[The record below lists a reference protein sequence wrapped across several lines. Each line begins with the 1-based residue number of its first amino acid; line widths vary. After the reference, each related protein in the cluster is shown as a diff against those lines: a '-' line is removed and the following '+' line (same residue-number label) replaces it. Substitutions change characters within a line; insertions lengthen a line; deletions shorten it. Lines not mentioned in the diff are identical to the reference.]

1 MPSSILARLEAVCDV
16 QLEETA
22 LTPEQLRERIRD
34 KDGLISV
41 LTDRVDEA
49 LLDAA
54 PALKV
59 VANIAVGYD
68 NIDVPA
74 AARRG
79 VVVTNTPDVLTEATA
94 ELTWALILAAAR
106 RIAEGDRLVRRGGWK
121 GWAIDFMLGTELR
134 GKQLGIIGRG
144 RIGRAVAARAPAFGM
159 TAVFGKQDMSI
170 DELLISSDVI
180 SINTSL
186 RPDTRHLIDR
196 RALMRMKRSAI
207 LVNTARGPVVDEE
220 ALAWAL
226 QERLIAA
233 AALDVYE
240 REPIVHEALLDH
252 RERRA
257 RAAPGQ
263 RHARDPHRDDRSRR
277 QQRDRGPPGREP
289 LTPVTPARAVEA
301 PARQRSALV
310 RRAAASTPSCAGSA
324 GRSTASKSRPSRRS
338 PQDQK
343 EDPFQVLI
351 ATMLSAQTRD
361 AVTHAASTRLF
372 QRRAHAADD
381 GQAAGQAR
389 SSA

>member
-1 MPSSILARLEAVCDV
+1 VPSSILQKLEAAGDV
-16 QLEETA
+16 QLEESL
-22 LTPEQLRERIRD
+22 LTPEQLRDRVRD
-34 KDGLISV
+34 KQGLICV

-49 LLDAA
+49 LLEAA
-54 PALKV
+54 PELKV

-74 AARRG
+74 AARHR

-106 RIAEGDRLVRRGGWK
+106 RIGEGERLIRRGAWK

-207 LVNTARGPVVDEE
+207 LVNTARGPVIDEE
-220 ALAWAL
+220 ALAWGL
-226 QERLIAA
+226 QEHLIAA

-240 REPIVHEALLDH
+240 KEPIVQEALLTMENVVLAPH
-252 RERRA
+252 LGSATRETRTAMIDLAVRNVIEVL
-257 RAAPGQ
+257 Q
-263 RHARDPHRDDRSRR
+263 
-277 QQRDRGPPGREP
+277 GREP
-289 LTPVTPARAVEA
+289 LTPVKPTGP
-301 PARQRSALV
+301 
-310 RRAAASTPSCAGSA
+310 
-324 GRSTASKSRPSRRS
+324 
-338 PQDQK
+338 
-343 EDPFQVLI
+343 
-351 ATMLSAQTRD
+351 
-361 AVTHAASTRLF
+361 
-372 QRRAHAADD
+372 
-381 GQAAGQAR
+381 
-389 SSA
+389 

>member
-1 MPSSILARLEAVCDV
+1 VPSSILQKLEAAGDV
-16 QLEETA
+16 QLEESP
-22 LTPEQLRERIRD
+22 LTPEQLRDRVRD
-34 KDGLISV
+34 KQGLICV

-49 LLDAA
+49 LLEAA
-54 PALKV
+54 RELKV

-74 AARRG
+74 AARHR

-106 RIAEGDRLVRRGGWK
+106 RIGEGERLIRRGAWK

-207 LVNTARGPVVDEE
+207 LVNTARGPVIDEE
-220 ALAWAL
+220 ALAWGL
-226 QERLIAA
+226 QEHLIAA

-240 REPIVHEALLDH
+240 KEPIVQEALLTMENVVLAPH
-252 RERRA
+252 LGSATRETRTAMIDLAVRNVIEVL
-257 RAAPGQ
+257 Q
-263 RHARDPHRDDRSRR
+263 
-277 QQRDRGPPGREP
+277 GREP
-289 LTPVTPARAVEA
+289 LTPVKPTGA
-301 PARQRSALV
+301 
-310 RRAAASTPSCAGSA
+310 
-324 GRSTASKSRPSRRS
+324 
-338 PQDQK
+338 
-343 EDPFQVLI
+343 
-351 ATMLSAQTRD
+351 
-361 AVTHAASTRLF
+361 
-372 QRRAHAADD
+372 
-381 GQAAGQAR
+381 
-389 SSA
+389 